1 MFSESQ
7 FDGGSQIFSSPAT
20 AAANRETPGLVPL
33 TIKQISE
40 ASHSGD
46 DKSNFTVS
54 GADVVNVTVVGM
66 VFNIVERNTDVT
78 FTLDD
83 GTGKLDCK
91 IWLNEPFD
99 RLQMEEVK
107 EGIYVHVDGHLKSFK
122 GVKHVAVFSVR
133 PVTNFDEITFH
144 FIASIHHHMSTSKV
158 QKIQNGDSDTI
169 NSTPKTVSVVGMVF
183 NMVDWNNDVTFTLD
197 DGTGKLDCKRC
208 LNELSDRLQMEEI
221 REGIYVHVHGHLRSF
236 KGETHVD
243 VFSARPVTNLDEIT
257 FHFIASIHVHTRTD
271 KVQPLEKIQNGENC
285 LFHFQQSVP
294 FNLDGLKGV
303 DQMVLAYLQLP
314 ANSGNE
320 KGTHTDGLA
329 QMLKLPIN
337 KIMKS
342 IRMLEDEGVI
352 YSTIDEFHYKAA

>member
-7 FDGGSQIFSSPAT
+7 FDGGSQISNSPAT

-66 VFNIVERNTDVT
+66 VFNIVGRNTDVT
-78 FTLDD
+78 FTIDD

-99 RLQMEEVK
+99 RLQMEDVK

-169 NSTPKTVSVVGMVF
+169 NSTPKT
-183 NMVDWNNDVTFTLD
+183 
-197 DGTGKLDCKRC
+197 
-208 LNELSDRLQMEEI
+208 
-221 REGIYVHVHGHLRSF
+221 
-236 KGETHVD
+236 
-243 VFSARPVTNLDEIT
+243 PV
-257 FHFIASIHVHTRTD
+257 
-271 KVQPLEKIQNGENC
+271 QNGTNGRMST
-285 LFHFQQSVP
+285 LSSQQSIP
-294 FNLDGLKGV
+294 FDLDGVKGV

-320 KGTHTDGLA
+320 KGTHTDELA
-329 QMLKLPIN
+329 QKLKLPIN
-337 KIMKS
+337 KIMES
-342 IRMLEDEGVI
+342 IRTLEDEGMI